1 MIPFNVTFWQ
11 RIVSP
16 HMGAL
21 AAALARRGHS
31 VTYVAEETMSADRSA
46 MGWAA
51 PDLSPARVVFAP
63 SGHEMVGLLETFPV
77 GTIHLCQGLRS
88 NGSVRQVQRVMA
100 ARGLAHWVLME
111 TIEDTGLTGTAKR
124 LVYSR
129 LLRRFQKTGAG
140 ILAIGDRM
148 PSWLAGLGVDITR
161 VAPFAYFLA
170 EQQTSR
176 PASEDPDRLYRFAF
190 VGQLIARKRV
200 QDILAALARLPAEPM
215 FEFWIVGDGEEAPML
230 RILAD
235 RLLPGRVRWLG
246 TLPLTDVPSV
256 LSQVDLLVLPSRH
269 DGWGAVVSEALMLGT
284 PAISS
289 DRCGSAVA
297 VRASGVGGVFPMGNI
312 EVLSQLLETALTRGP
327 VTSSERCVLA
337 EWAKCLGAV
346 QGADYLERI
355 LLAHAQN
362 KPLPHA
368 PWVVLPPFHRKF
380 RRL

>member
-1 MIPFNVTFWQ
+1 
-11 RIVSP
+11 
-16 HMGAL
+16 
-21 AAALARRGHS
+21 
-31 VTYVAEETMSADRSA
+31 
-46 MGWAA
+46 
-51 PDLSPARVVFAP
+51 
-63 SGHEMVGLLETFPV
+63 
-77 GTIHLCQGLRS
+77 
-88 NGSVRQVQRVMA
+88 
-100 ARGLAHWVLME
+100 
-111 TIEDTGLTGTAKR
+111 
-124 LVYSR
+124 
-129 LLRRFQKTGAG
+129 
-140 ILAIGDRM
+140 
-148 PSWLAGLGVDITR
+148 
-161 VAPFAYFLA
+161 
-170 EQQTSR
+170 
-176 PASEDPDRLYRFAF
+176 
-190 VGQLIARKRV
+190 
-200 QDILAALARLPAEPM
+200 
-215 FEFWIVGDGEEAPML
+215 ML

-256 LSQVDLLVLPSRH
+256 LAQVDLLVLPSRH

-368 PWVVLPPFHRKF
+368 PWVVLPPFHRMLWRLRYELRCTRGAVWLSQLAGRAGQG
-380 RRL
+380 RRSDRGCLLIRKSRRGRGFVASGAKALAPATRRAAVADDPARDTTG